1 MANQLHNELRKEF
14 QLERLI
20 LFSDA
25 VFAIAITLLVLEIK
39 VPEAATKEELTDAHL
54 LDVLSHR
61 IPQFAGFI
69 VSFMLIGQYWIV
81 HHRMFSFVKN
91 FTTRLIWLNLFYLFG
106 VVLMPFSTAF
116 YSDFATNGLMTPIIF
131 YSCNICM
138 IGFISFFMWRYISD
152 PKHDLTENL
161 TPLHAKYFS
170 YRALTV
176 PVLFIIFT
184 IVYYFKPMVA
194 FWIPVSTPF
203 LLRILYH
210 PMRKKLIN
218 PSTH

>member
-1 MANQLHNELRKEF
+1 MGKQLHNELRKEF

-39 VPEAATKEELTDAHL
+39 VPEASETELNDKHL
-54 LDVLSHR
+54 LKALSHR
-61 IPQFAGFI
+61 LPQFAGFI
-69 VSFMLIGQYWIV
+69 VSFLLIGQYWIV

-91 FTTRLIWLNLFYLFG
+91 YTTSLIWLNFFYLFG

-116 YSDFATNGLMTPIIF
+116 YSDYVISGVMTPIIF
-131 YSCNICM
+131 YTGNIS
-138 IGFISFFMWRYISD
+138 ILGFVSFFMWKYISN
-152 PKHDLTENL
+152 PKRDMTENL

-176 PVLFIIFT
+176 PLLFIVFT
-184 IVYYFKPMVA
+184 FVYMFRPDIA

-203 LLRILYH
+203 VLRIIYH
-210 PMRKKLIN
+210 PMRKKIVN
-218 PSTH
+218 TSNH

>member
-1 MANQLHNELRKEF
+1 MGKQLHNELRKEF

-39 VPEAATKEELTDAHL
+39 VPEAATKAELNDKHL
-54 LDVLSHR
+54 LNALGDR
-61 IPQFAGFI
+61 IPQFTGFI
-69 VSFMLIGQYWIV
+69 VSFLLIGQYWIV

-91 FTTRLIWLNLFYLFG
+91 YTNSLIWLNLFYLFG

-116 YSDFATNGLMTPIIF
+116 YSDFVTNGVMTPIIF
-131 YSCNICM
+131 YSANIC
-138 IGFISFFMWRYISD
+138 ILGFVSFFMWKYISN
-152 PKHDLTENL
+152 PKRDMTENL

-176 PVLFIIFT
+176 PFLFIIFT
-184 IVYYFKPMVA
+184 VVYWFRPDIA

-203 LLRILYH
+203 LLRIIYH
-210 PMRKKLIN
+210 PMRKKLLN
-218 PSTH
+218 ASNQ